1 MQGCSRGGGG
11 GGESFFLCKAGVVG
25 HQNVGVTKFFILHL
39 HFLLL
44 FFSFSLSSFFE
55 FNGVLGNGGGVG
67 GGG

>member
-1 MQGCSRGGGG
+1 
-11 GGESFFLCKAGVVG
+11 VG